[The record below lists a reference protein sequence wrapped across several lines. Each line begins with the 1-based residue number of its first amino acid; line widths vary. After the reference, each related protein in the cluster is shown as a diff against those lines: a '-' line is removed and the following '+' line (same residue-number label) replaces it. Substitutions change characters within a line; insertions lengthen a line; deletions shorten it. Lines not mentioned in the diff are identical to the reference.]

1 MGLSLGLKEYILV
14 KSLAPSKYDINVT
27 AVTVA
32 PANTVTP
39 ASPAA

>member
-14 KSLAPSKYDINVT
+14 KCSAPSKYDRN
-27 AVTVA
+27 VTVA
-32 PANTVTP
+32 PANTIIP